1 MVLRK
6 DKYVWLIIAAA
17 LLLYIPL
24 FIFRDFTPTNELKYI
39 NIIDHMLKSSDW
51 IKLQFDGSLYTDKPP
66 LYFWIAAL
74 IRLITGKY
82 TLFSIGL
89 IICVL
94 PAIVTGVDIYR
105 FLTENE
111 YDKKRACTVILIL
124 YTILYF
130 AGSVL
135 VIRMDI
141 FMTMFI
147 VRALISFYNT
157 AEKNKGNPYMPYV
170 YSGIGFLIKGL
181 AAVFIPISVILV
193 YLLITKQKSKIKEL
207 KLGRGIIIIIIFALI
222 WFIPLIMSLGMNSAV
237 NELLLKQTVNR
248 AVNTSVH
255 KKPIYYYLTSLLP
268 NLFPWTLFFF
278 ASFTMLII
286 RIKKQ
291 EKFIIFI
298 ICWFVMPFIIFSLV
312 SSKLN
317 IYLIPAY
324 GAIAVIAE
332 KMISEK
338 GGEVKTAIGIITSAI
353 YFLFIIA
360 AFIFGKKLAVMDP
373 ILYRLVLVYG
383 IFSIFTA
390 AAGIYFSLKEKAYSY
405 VWNIVINMIVLLGI
419 LTISTPVVNEYIG
432 FTKFAGIIK
441 AEKEKDSSLKIFGY
455 KENEANRMAYI
466 INDNNIRNVENHE
479 EMKQIIKNGNV
490 IILSQNKDINDLP
503 GNYEMIYS
511 NSKFVIIKYIRKE
524 GQNEGTK

>member
-24 FIFRDFTPTNELKYI
+24 FLFRDFTPTNELKYI
-39 NIIDHMLKSSDW
+39 NITDHILKSGDW
-51 IKLQFDGSLYTDKPP
+51 IKLQFNGSLYTDKPP
-66 LYFWIAAL
+66 LYFWIIAL

-89 IICVL
+89 VVCII
-94 PAIVTGVDIYR
+94 PAIITGLDIYR
-105 FLTENE
+105 FLIENN

-141 FMTMFI
+141 LMTMFI
-147 VRALISFYNT
+147 VRALISFYNIT
-157 AEKNKGNPYMPYV
+157 EKDRGNPYMPYV
-170 YSGIGFLIKGL
+170 YAGIGFLVKGL
-181 AAVFIPISVILV
+181 AAVFIPIGVILA
-193 YLLITKQKSKIKEL
+193 YLLMTKQKNKIKKL
-207 KLGRGIIIIIIFALI
+207 KLGRGSIIIVIFAFI
-222 WFIPLIMSLGMNSAV
+222 WFIPLILSLGVNSAV

-255 KKPIYYYLTSLLP
+255 KKPVYYYLVNLLP

-278 ASFTMLII
+278 ISFITLII

-298 ICWFVMPFIIFSLV
+298 LCWFIVPFIIFSLV

-324 GAIAVIAE
+324 GAIAVITEKLSAE
-332 KMISEK
+332 KFGK
-338 GGEVKTAIGIITSAI
+338 TKTAAGIITSI
-353 YFLFIIA
+353 VYFLFIIA
-360 AFIFGKKLAVMDP
+360 AFAAKKKLIEMDP
-373 ILYRLVLVYG
+373 VLFNLVLFYG
-383 IFSIFTA
+383 VFSILTA
-390 AAGIYFSLKEKAYSY
+390 AAGIYFSLKGKAYGY

-419 LTISTPVVNEYIG
+419 LTISAPVVNEYIG
-432 FTKFAGIIK
+432 FTKFARIIK
-441 AEKEKDSSLKIFGY
+441 TEKEKDSSLKVFGY
-455 KENEANRMAYI
+455 KENEADRMAYI
-466 INDNNIRNVENHE
+466 INDNNIKNVENRE
-479 EMKQIIKNGNV
+479 KMKQIINSENV
-490 IILSQNKDINDLP
+490 IILLQNKDIGDLP
-503 GNYEMIYS
+503 ENYEMIYS

-524 GQNEGTK
+524 G

>member
-6 DKYVWLIIAAA
+6 DKYIWLIIAAA

-39 NIIDHMLKSSDW
+39 NIVDHMLKSGDW

-74 IRLITGKY
+74 IRLVTGKY

-89 IICVL
+89 VMCVL

-147 VRALISFYNT
+147 VKALISFYNI
-157 AEKNKGNPYMPYV
+157 AEKDRGNPYMPYV
-170 YSGIGFLIKGL
+170 YAGIGFLIKGL
-181 AAVFIPISVILV
+181 AAVFIPIGVILA
-193 YLLITKQKSKIKEL
+193 YLLVTKQKDKIKKL
-207 KLGRGIIIIIIFALI
+207 KFGKGIIIIVIFALI
-222 WFIPLIMSLGMNSAV
+222 WFIPLIMSLGVNSAV

-255 KKPIYYYLTSLLP
+255 KKPIYYYLINLFP

-278 ASFTMLII
+278 FFFLMLLI
-286 RIKKQ
+286 RAKKQ
-291 EKFIIFI
+291 EKFMIFI
-298 ICWFVMPFIIFSLV
+298 ICWFAVPFIIFSLV
-312 SSKLN
+312 SSKLD

-324 GAIAVIAE
+324 GAIAVITE
-332 KMISEK
+332 KIL
-338 GGEVKTAIGIITSAI
+338 VKKNGKAKKIIGIITSMF

-360 AFIFGKKLAVMDP
+360 AFISKEKLAGMDP
-373 ILYRLVLVYG
+373 FLYSLVLVYG
-383 IFSIFTA
+383 VFSIFTA
-390 AAGIYFSLKEKAYSY
+390 AAGIYFSLKEKAYCY
-405 VWNIVINMIVLLGI
+405 VWNIVINMIALLGI
-419 LTISTPVVNEYIG
+419 LTISAPSVNEYIG
-432 FTKFAGIIK
+432 FSKFAEIIK
-441 AEKEKDSSLKIFGY
+441 AEKEKDRSLKIFGY

-466 INDNNIRNVENHE
+466 INDDNIINIENPE
-479 EMKQIIKNGNV
+479 KLNKIIKNENV
-490 IILSQNKDINDLP
+490 IILLQNKDISDLP
-503 GNYEMIYS
+503 ENYEMVYS

-524 GQNEGTK
+524 G